1 MRQKINE
8 IIIRQYND
16 NHALPLAKERLTES
30 ARLVADIG
38 FDSLDTMEVI
48 ANCENAF
55 GVIFSERQLR
65 NIRTVGDIYKLF
77 EGR

>member
-8 IIIRQYND
+8 IIAKQYND
-16 NHALPLAKERLTES
+16 SHVLPLAKERLTEG

-38 FDSLDTMEVI
+38 FDSLDTMEII
-48 ANCENAF
+48 ANCENTF
-55 GVIFSERQLR
+55 GVVFAEKQLR
-65 NIRTVGDIYKLF
+65 HIRTVGDIYKLF